1 MSVLTATGSGGRG
14 PAAAGGKGS
23 RVVPPGAS
31 RDRRTEE
38 SQALRIFLRLIRPRP
53 LDDPYPLY
61 AQLRDLAPFLP
72 VRFPGV
78 PAGYLV
84 STFAGCSRLLRDPAF
99 GPPTH
104 DQLDLL
110 KPGWRD
116 NSFTRYMYRSMVFRA
131 GAAHRESR
139 QAASRHFAP
148 ARTARYRDELDQLA
162 GQLVDRLAAQGSG
175 PVDLMEHLALPFA
188 ALSLGRLLA
197 IDDDEAIR
205 LGRLARQVGTAF
217 EQFAS
222 AEQHVNVTRAG
233 EELVRR
239 LAVIVAGRPGGAQTG
254 HEPGNGPGNGHSL
267 LARLAAS
274 HAGADEAEQL
284 GAAVLLFGA
293 GFDSPASM
301 VGLGAR
307 LLLEHPRQAR
317 LVADEPGI
325 AARAVAEILRYE
337 PPVQLVARTA
347 LEPAEL
353 AGQPVPAGSMVF
365 GLLGAANRDLAQVK
379 EPEVFDVT
387 REKASSLS
395 FGAGPHYCLGAY
407 LAGMQGEVLF
417 PRLLR
422 RFPGLRLAG
431 PPVYRSPGSTLRG
444 LESLPLYLE
453 A

>member
-1 MSVLTATGSGGRG
+1 
-14 PAAAGGKGS
+14 
-23 RVVPPGAS
+23 
-31 RDRRTEE
+31 
-38 SQALRIFLRLIRPRP
+38 
-53 LDDPYPLY
+53 
-61 AQLRDLAPFLP
+61 
-72 VRFPGV
+72 
-78 PAGYLV
+78 
-84 STFAGCSRLLRDPAF
+84 
-99 GPPTH
+99 
-104 DQLDLL
+104 
-110 KPGWRD
+110 
-116 NSFTRYMYRSMVFRA
+116 
-131 GAAHRESR
+131 
-139 QAASRHFAP
+139 
-148 ARTARYRDELDQLA
+148 
-162 GQLVDRLAAQGSG
+162 
-175 PVDLMEHLALPFA
+175 MEHLALPFA

-222 AEQHVNVTRAG
+222 AEQHANVTRAG

-239 LAVIVAGRPGGAQTG
+239 LAVIVAGRPGGVQTG
-254 HEPGNGPGNGHSL
+254 NKPGNEAGNWPGNEQSL

-301 VGLGAR
+301 VGLGTR

-365 GLLGAANRDLAQVK
+365 GLLGAANRDPAQVK

-422 RFPGLRLAG
+422 RFPALRLAG

-453 A
+453 S

>member
-1 MSVLTATGSGGRG
+1 MSVLTA
-14 PAAAGGKGS
+14 
-23 RVVPPGAS
+23 
-31 RDRRTEE
+31 DRRTEE

-116 NSFTRYMYRSMVFRA
+116 NAFTRYMYRSMVFRA

-148 ARTARYRDELDQLA
+148 AQTARYRDELDQLA
-162 GQLVDRLAAQGSG
+162 GQLVGRLAAHGPG

-239 LAVIVAGRPGGAQTG
+239 LAVIVAGRPGGAQD
-254 HEPGNGPGNGHSL
+254 NL

-301 VGLGAR
+301 VGLGTR

-365 GLLGAANRDLAQVK
+365 GLLGAANRDPAQVK

-387 REKASSLS
+387 REKTSSLS

-422 RFPGLRLAG
+422 QFPGLRLAG

-453 A
+453 P

>member
-1 MSVLTATGSGGRG
+1 MSVLTAAGGSGGT
-14 PAAAGGKGS
+14 GG
-23 RVVPPGAS
+23 VVPPEAS
-31 RDRRTEE
+31 RARRTEE

-84 STFAGCSRLLRDPAF
+84 STYAGCSRLLRDPAF

-104 DQLDLL
+104 EQLDLL

-162 GQLVDRLAAQGSG
+162 GQLVDRLAAHGSG

-205 LGRLARQVGTAF
+205 LGRLARQVGAAF

-222 AEQHVNVTRAG
+222 AEQHANVTRAG

-239 LAVIVAGRPGGAQTG
+239 LAVIVAGRPGGPQAG
-254 HEPGNGPGNGHSL
+254 DGHSL

-301 VGLGAR
+301 VGLGTR

-365 GLLGAANRDLAQVK
+365 GLLGAANRDPAKVK

-387 REKASSLS
+387 REQASSLS

-431 PPVYRSPGSTLRG
+431 PPVYRAPGSTLRG

-453 A
+453 C

>member
-1 MSVLTATGSGGRG
+1 MSVLTT
-14 PAAAGGKGS
+14 
-23 RVVPPGAS
+23 
-31 RDRRTEE
+31 DRRTEE

-53 LDDPYPLY
+53 LDDPYPRY

-131 GAAHRESR
+131 GAAQRERR

-148 ARTARYRDELDQLA
+148 AQTARYRDELDQLA
-162 GQLVDRLAAQGSG
+162 GQLVGRLAAHGPG
-175 PVDLMEHLALPFA
+175 PVDVMEHLALPFA

-239 LAVIVAGRPGGAQTG
+239 LAVIVAGRPGGA
-254 HEPGNGPGNGHSL
+254 PDNL

-274 HAGADEAEQL
+274 HAGADEA
-284 GAAVLLFGA
+284 
-293 GFDSPASM
+293 DP
-301 VGLGAR
+301 GLSD
-307 LLLEHPRQAR
+307 LLLH
-317 LVADEPGI
+317 VAVVPG
-325 AARAVAEILRYE
+325 
-337 PPVQLVARTA
+337 
-347 LEPAEL
+347 
-353 AGQPVPAGSMVF
+353 
-365 GLLGAANRDLAQVK
+365 
-379 EPEVFDVT
+379 
-387 REKASSLS
+387 
-395 FGAGPHYCLGAY
+395 
-407 LAGMQGEVLF
+407 
-417 PRLLR
+417 
-422 RFPGLRLAG
+422 
-431 PPVYRSPGSTLRG
+431 
-444 LESLPLYLE
+444 
-453 A
+453 